1 MSATSARPDLASRV
15 FDTSLATLKE
25 WRDETASAIAEF
37 RRWALVNQ
45 LTDDQSAMRLAHLE
59 RRLANERLTI
69 AFVAEYSRGKS
80 ELINALFFS
89 DLGARLLPV
98 GAGRTTLCPTE
109 IFHDPRR
116 PPGIRL
122 LPIETRESPK
132 SLREFIAERDS
143 WKEIPLD
150 PSHPGKLAAAF
161 EVLSES
167 QTVSATEAAN
177 LGLPVEEGERIEIP
191 RWRYALVNFPHRLL
205 SMGLTL
211 LDTPGLNSLGTEPE
225 LTLNRVPDADAIVFM
240 LAIDTGATRTDLQL
254 WKDHIGPIDGLG
266 HSRYVVLN
274 KIDGLRDGIKADQ
287 QMLAEI
293 DRQVRATAEA
303 LGIEPTRVFPLSAK
317 QGLVARI
324 QGDRDALI
332 KSRIYRLEQA
342 LAQGLVHTRRLDH
355 AMEVRAET
363 RPVLSETRGLIAS
376 RRSFVEEQVA
386 ELGQLQGKNMK
397 LVETLS
403 RKAAEERTRIEEARV
418 GMMGLRAVHNRHADE
433 AARLLNPNDARD
445 AGIRTRVAVVS
456 SAFSGGISAA
466 LHAYFEEARGKLQR
480 AIEVIVQVK
489 SMMAT
494 VNRKFAEDYGISAV
508 EIAEFSTDRFLIELD
523 RLEQKC
529 DREYRSASSML
540 TRRRSTLG
548 ALFFDTVA
556 LKVIHI
562 FEIADRELRT
572 WMNAF
577 IRPLEAQ
584 VNSFQ
589 EQANNRIEGMG
600 RIRNAETDLLVR
612 VDELNEYLAQCAAQQ
627 EAWEA
632 HNERIARLL
641 EVERD
646 PSLAGPP

>member
-1 MSATSARPDLASRV
+1 MSAASARPDIASHV
-15 FDTSLATLKE
+15 FDASLVTLKE
-25 WRDETASAIAEF
+25 WRDQTASAIAEF

-45 LTDDQSAMRLAHLE
+45 LTDDQNAMRLAHLE
-59 RRLANERLTI
+59 RRLSNERLTI

-89 DLGARLLPV
+89 DLGARLLPA
-98 GAGRTTLCPTE
+98 GAGRTTLCATE
-109 IFHDPRR
+109 IFHDPART
-116 PPGIRL
+116 PGIRL

-132 SLREFIAERDS
+132 SLREFISERDT
-143 WKEIPLD
+143 WKEIALD
-150 PSHPGKLAAAF
+150 PTHPEKLAAAF

-167 QTVSATEAAN
+167 QIVSATDAAN
-177 LGLPVEEGERIEIP
+177 LGMPVQEGERVEIP

-205 SMGLTL
+205 AMGLTI

-240 LAIDTGATRTDLQL
+240 LAIDTGATRTDLQV

-274 KIDGLRDGIKADQ
+274 KIDGLRDGLKSDEQ
-287 QMLAEI
+287 VLAEI

-317 QGLVARI
+317 QGLVARL

-355 AMEVRAET
+355 ATEVGAET
-363 RPVLSETRGLIAS
+363 RATLSATRALIAS
-376 RRSFVEEQVA
+376 RRSFFEQQVA
-386 ELGQLQGKNMK
+386 ELGQLQGKNIK
-397 LVETLS
+397 LIETLAK
-403 RKAAEERTRIEEARV
+403 KAGEERTRIDEARA
-418 GMMGLRAVHNRHADE
+418 GMLGLRSVHNRHADN
-433 AARLLNPNDARD
+433 AAKLLNPNEARE
-445 AGIRTRVAVVS
+445 AAIRTRMTVLS
-456 SAFSGGISAA
+456 SAFSGGIAEA
-466 LHAYFEEARGKLQR
+466 LDGYFDEARATLVR
-480 AIEVIVQVK
+480 AIEVIVDVK
-489 SMMAT
+489 KLMAT
-494 VNRKFAEDYGISAV
+494 VNRKFAEDYGISPV
-508 EIAEFSTDRFLIELD
+508 ESAEFSTDRFLIELD
-523 RLEQKC
+523 RLEEQC
-529 DREYRSASSML
+529 DREYRSAASML

-548 ALFFDTVA
+548 ALFFDTLA

-562 FEIADRELRT
+562 FEIADREVRT

-600 RIRNAETDLLVR
+600 RIRNAETDLLGR
-612 VDELNEYLAQCAAQQ
+612 VDELNDYLAQCATQQ
-627 EAWEA
+627 AAWGV
-632 HNERIARLL
+632 HHDRIARLL
-641 EVERD
+641 DVERD
-646 PSLAGPP
+646 PSLAGG

>member
-1 MSATSARPDLASRV
+1 MSAPSPRPDIASRV

-25 WRDETASAIAEF
+25 WRDQTASAIAEF

-45 LTDDQSAMRLAHLE
+45 LTDDHSAMRLAHLE
-59 RRLANERLTI
+59 RRLSNERLTI

-89 DLGARLLPV
+89 DLGARLLPA

-109 IFHDPRR
+109 IFHDPLRA
-116 PPGIRL
+116 PAIRL

-132 SLREFIAERDS
+132 SLREFIAERDT

-150 PSHPGKLAAAF
+150 PSRPEQLAAAF

-167 QTVSATEAAN
+167 QIVSATEAAN
-177 LGLPVEEGERIEIP
+177 LGLRAEDGERIEIP

-205 SMGLTL
+205 SMGLTI

-225 LTLNRVPDADAIVFM
+225 LTLNRVPDADAIVFL
-240 LAIDTGATRTDLQL
+240 LAIDTGATRTDLEL
-254 WKDHIGPIDGLG
+254 WQNHIGPIDGLG
-266 HSRYVVLN
+266 RSRYVVLN
-274 KIDGLRDGIKADQ
+274 KIDGLRDGLKPEEQ
-287 QMLAEI
+287 VLSEI
-293 DRQVRATAEA
+293 DRQVK
-303 LGIEPTRVFPLSAK
+303 EPMRVFPLSAK

-342 LAQGLVHTRRLDH
+342 LAQGVVHTRRLDH
-355 AMEVRAET
+355 ATEVGAET
-363 RPVLSETRGLIAS
+363 RATLSETRGLIAS
-376 RRSFVEEQVA
+376 RRTFVEEQVA

-397 LVETLS
+397 LVETLT
-403 RKAAEERTRIEEARV
+403 RKASEERARIDEARA
-418 GMMGLRAVHNRHADE
+418 GMLGLRAVHNRHAD
-433 AARLLNPNDARD
+433 AAASLLNPNDARD

-456 SAFSGGISAA
+456 SAFSGGISQA
-466 LHAYFEEARGKLQR
+466 LDAYFKEARGKLDR
-480 AIEVIVQVK
+480 AIEVIVDVK
-489 SMMAT
+489 KMMAH
-494 VNRKFAEDYGISAV
+494 VNRKFAEDYGISPV
-508 EIAEFSTDRFLIELD
+508 EMAEFSTDRFLIELD
-523 RLEQKC
+523 RLEQQC
-529 DREYRSASSML
+529 NREYRSASSML
-540 TRRRSTLG
+540 TRGRSTLG

-562 FEIADRELRT
+562 FEIADREVRS

-600 RIRNAETDLLVR
+600 RIRNAETDLLGR
-612 VDELNEYLAQCAAQQ
+612 VDELNAYLAQCATQQ
-627 EAWEA
+627 AAWQV
-632 HNERIARLL
+632 HHDRLARLL

-646 PSLAGPP
+646 RSLAGNG